1 MTLQKIKEMKD
12 IYNHFNINNM
22 LDRQYKLT
30 PAFYIKQRKNRSF
43 IIGSKKYKI
52 FLVGDIIEFLFVFK
66 SVPLLF
72 SGICIAIRRKAFCVP
87 DVTLILRNV
96 IMKVVI
102 EVTVSFFYNRVYK
115 LKFLDYK
122 RKFYFFNKNKIFFI
136 RKRLNRE
143 SRVGD

>member
-1 MTLQKIKEMKD
+1 MCT
-12 IYNHFNINNM
+12 IYNYFNTNM
-22 LDRQYKLT
+22 YIERQSRLT
-30 PAFYIKQRKNRSF
+30 PAFYIKQRKNRNL
-43 IIGSKKYKI
+43 IKGSKKYKM

-72 SGICIAIRRKAFCVP
+72 SGICIAIRRKSFLVP
-87 DVTLILRNV
+87 DVILVLRNV
-96 IMKVVI
+96 IMKVAI
-102 EVTVSFFYNRVYK
+102 EVTVSFFYNRIYK

-143 SRVGD
+143 SKVGD